1 MAGSLAP
8 TLLLSMPQLTDP
20 NFNKTVVLLCTHSE
34 KEGAFGLVLNRP
46 LVTSGRVVVN
56 LDPPVTTDADLEV
69 WVGGP
74 VEQHR
79 SWILVEGVAGGDE
92 TVDVPIA
99 QRLYLSTSPELLRRM
114 LEPDPPAR
122 ARLMV
127 GYSGWGPGQLES
139 ELEASAWLV
148 SEVDHDLIFNTP
160 PDEMWEKA
168 IRRLGADPASL
179 QMSRGVH

>member
-1 MAGSLAP
+1 MSRSLAP
-8 TLLLSMPQLTDP
+8 TLLLSMPQLMDP
-20 NFNKTVVLLCTHSE
+20 NFNRTVVLLCTHSE
-34 KEGAFGLVLNRP
+34 QDGAFGLVLNRP
-46 LVTSGRVVVN
+46 LMTSGRVVVN
-56 LDPPVTTDADLEV
+56 LDPPVTTDQDLEV

-79 SWILVEGVAGGDE
+79 SWILAEGPGCEDRE
-92 TVDVPIA
+92 DVTIA
-99 QRLYLSTSPELLRRM
+99 EQLYLSTSPVLLRRL
-114 LEPDPPAR
+114 LEPDPPPR

-139 ELEASAWLV
+139 ELQASAWLL
-148 SEVDHDLIFNTP
+148 SDVDRELIFTTP

-168 IRRLGADPASL
+168 IRKLGADPASL

>member
-1 MAGSLAP
+1 MPATLAP

-20 NFNKTVVLLCTHSE
+20 NFNRTVVLLCTHS
-34 KEGAFGLVLNRP
+34 KDQGAFGLVLNRP

-56 LDPPVTTDADLEV
+56 LDPPVTTDQELEV

-74 VEQHR
+74 VEPHR
-79 SWILVEGVAGGDE
+79 SWILVESGSSQSDD
-92 TVDVPIA
+92 DVPVA
-99 QRLYLSTSPELLRRM
+99 ECLYLSTSSQLLRQL
-114 LEPDPPAR
+114 LEPNPPPR

-148 SEVDHDLIFNTP
+148 CEVDRDLIFDTP
-160 PDEMWEKA
+160 ADEMWEKA
-168 IRRLGADPASL
+168 IRRLGADPALL